1 MTRTWFTVCD
11 TLGWI
16 PHYSGRLPPW
26 SLVCVCRS
34 EFDKLED
41 ELTAPF
47 EPEGGGTYDPPTH
60 RREAGPPYYH
70 TPSNIDFCCCFFL
83 FVGEW
88 TGSIN
93 RYQYETFISIRHRQ
107 KGLGGNGTGYPIG
120 SFGKGG
126 CRFSHRGTERR
137 ASSCFLVV
145 PSSSHVLPAQ
155 TRPIIELSKKLN
167 TWQMEG

>member
-83 FVGEW
+83 FVVVFSFLL
-88 TGSIN
+88 GSEQAPSIDTN
-93 RYQYETFISIRHRQ
+93 TKHSFQFVIVRKAWVETVLAIRSGRSVKAVVAFPTVARNVERPVASLLCHRAV
-107 KGLGGNGTGYPIG
+107 T
-120 SFGKGG
+120 
-126 CRFSHRGTERR
+126 
-137 ASSCFLVV
+137 SCL
-145 PSSSHVLPAQ
+145 HKHDQ
-155 TRPIIELSKKLN
+155 
-167 TWQMEG
+167 